1 MRKTTRVPRA
11 RADGLIV
18 KELTDEVL
26 VYDIQ
31 RDKAHCLNLTAAAVW
46 KQCDGRATIPE
57 SARRL
62 EVSFKKGQETEG
74 SRQRVEEGTSQTV
87 GEDLVDE
94 SGTIDE
100 QVVWLALAQLRRSD
114 LLEEPVDSAQWP
126 QTIMGMSRREAI
138 RRIGIGAAIAL
149 PIVATITAPTPAQA
163 GTCRPSGQPC
173 STSSQCCSGL
183 CSGGSCLGGAS
194 NQKERLRRL

>member
-18 KELTDEVL
+18 KELADELL

-46 KQCDGRATIPE
+46 KQCDGRATVPE
-57 SARRL
+57 IARRL
-62 EVSFKKGQETEG
+62 EVTFEKRQETED
-74 SRQRVEEGTSQTV
+74 SRQREEEDRSQTV
-87 GEDLVDE
+87 GEDLVGE
-94 SGTIDE
+94 AGTIDE
-100 QVVWLALAQLRRSD
+100 RVVWLALAQLRRSY

-163 GTCRPSGQPC
+163 GTCGGAGNPC
-173 STSSQCCSGL
+173 GTGTQCCSGV

-194 NQKERLRRL
+194 NRKERLRRL

>member
-18 KELTDEVL
+18 KELADELL

-46 KQCDGRATIPE
+46 KQCDGRATVPE
-57 SARRL
+57 IARRL

-74 SRQRVEEGTSQTV
+74 SRQRVEEGNSQTV
-87 GEDLVDE
+87 GEDLVAE
-94 SGTIDE
+94 AGTIDE
-100 QVVWLALAQLRRSD
+100 RVVWLALAQLRRSY

-163 GTCRPSGQPC
+163 GTCGGAGNPC
-173 STSSQCCSGL
+173 GTGTQCCSGV

-194 NQKERLRRL
+194 NRKERLRRL